1 MSNKPKLQSFRKSVA
16 NLKSILVEA
25 KTGIVRDAAIKR
37 YELCYEL
44 SWKSVQDALRNEGL
58 EICKSPKG
66 CFKQAFKLGWIE
78 EEEAYADMVQNRN
91 LTTHTYNEDLADEIY
106 NNLGEYLSLFESLV
120 VKLEA
125 QRA

>member
-44 SWKSVQDALRNEGL
+44 SWKSVQ
-58 EICKSPKG
+58 
-66 CFKQAFKLGWIE
+66 
-78 EEEAYADMVQNRN
+78 EAYADMVQNRN